1 MSEEKQS
8 SKPKKAVIPGDGL
21 AVIEAF
27 EAGSGT
33 FVDDGEVRAL
43 RVGYAEPDKKQRVI
57 SVKPSRGS
65 IGVPKPNDMIIGTV
79 ETAQPSIANILI
91 EEINDQYSEA
101 SFSGMLQSSGDPRDR
116 NRRRVTCKPGDV
128 VRAHVYSVKNSIYH
142 LSVDRPEDG
151 VLYTICSQCGGS
163 VIRVRDMVKC
173 NECGY
178 VEERKLASDFDQYQ
192 TTTAATTTP
201 KPQ

>member
-1 MSEEKQS
+1 M
-8 SKPKKAVIPGDGL
+8 PGDEL

-27 EAGSGT
+27 EAGSNT
-33 FVDDGEVRAL
+33 FVDNGEVRAL
-43 RVGYAEPDKKQRVI
+43 RVGYVEPDKKVRVV

-65 IGVPKPNDMIIGTV
+65 IGVPKPGDMIVGTV
-79 ETAQPSIANILI
+79 ETAQPSVANILI

-101 SFSGMLQSSGDPRDR
+101 GFSGMLQSSSNPRDR

-151 VLYTICSQCGGS
+151 VLYTICSQCGGN
-163 VIRVRDMVKC
+163 VVRVRDSVKC

-178 VEERKLASDFDQYQ
+178 IEERKLASDFDQYQ
-192 TTTAATTTP
+192 VSPTTS

>member
-1 MSEEKQS
+1 MSEEEKKQQQK
-8 SKPKKAVIPGDGL
+8 SKGKAVMPGDGL

-27 EAGSGT
+27 EAGSNT

-43 RVGYAEPDKKQRVI
+43 RVGYAEPDRKERVI
-57 SVKPSRGS
+57 SVKPVRGS
-65 IGVPKPNDMIIGTV
+65 IGVPKPGDAIVGTV

-101 SFSGMLQSSGDPRDR
+101 SFSGMLQSSGDPRAH

-163 VIRVRDMVKC
+163 VVRVRDSVKC
-173 NECGY
+173 LECGY
-178 VEERKLASDFDQYQ
+178 FEERKLASDFDQYQ
-192 TTTAATTTP
+192 TTTTTQTP
-201 KPQ
+201 Q